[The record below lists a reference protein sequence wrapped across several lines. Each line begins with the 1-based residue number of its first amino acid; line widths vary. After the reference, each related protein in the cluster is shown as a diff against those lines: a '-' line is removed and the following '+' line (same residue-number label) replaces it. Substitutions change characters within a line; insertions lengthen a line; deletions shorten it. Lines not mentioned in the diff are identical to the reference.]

1 MIMVDRDARIA
12 PMPAVS
18 AHAALVLLFD
28 IGRDVASEHDHWH
41 THEHMPERL
50 GIPGFVRGTRW
61 TACEADD
68 ANVHYC
74 VVYEVEALSV
84 LDSAAYRARLDHPTP
99 WTAAMMCHYRAM
111 RRALCAADAQGGCG
125 MGSTLLV
132 VTFTPR
138 AEEEA
143 ALDRWLIDE
152 VIPGLAQRAGVADA
166 RLYRNALAATMT
178 TEQAIRGRDA
188 TLHSALLVTGYD
200 AGVVEALAA
209 DELSGARFAAHG
221 ADPSAIASRVYRQ
234 AYALA
239 AGEIRTTLPAHPYAH
254 R

>member
-1 MIMVDRDARIA
+1 MTANRDAKVA
-12 PMPAVS
+12 PIPAVS

-74 VVYEVEALSV
+74 VVYEVEALAV
-84 LDSAAYRARLDHPTP
+84 LDSAAYRERLDHPTP

-111 RRALCAADAQGGCG
+111 RRALCTMQASAGCG
-125 MGSTLLV
+125 VGNTLLAI
-132 VTFTPR
+132 TFAP
-138 AEEEA
+138 A
-143 ALDRWLIDE
+143 AGAQHEVDRWLIDE

-239 AGEIRTTLPAHPYAH
+239 VGEAASIT
-254 R
+254 

>member
-1 MIMVDRDARIA
+1 MVDR
-12 PMPAVS
+12 
-18 AHAALVLLFD
+18 
-28 IGRDVASEHDHWH
+28 
-41 THEHMPERL
+41 
-50 GIPGFVRGTRW
+50 
-61 TACEADD
+61 
-68 ANVHYC
+68 
-74 VVYEVEALSV
+74 
-84 LDSAAYRARLDHPTP
+84 
-99 WTAAMMCHYRAM
+99 
-111 RRALCAADAQGGCG
+111 
-125 MGSTLLV
+125 
-132 VTFTPR
+132 
-138 AEEEA
+138 
-143 ALDRWLIDE
+143 
-152 VIPGLAQRAGVADA
+152 DA

-209 DELSGARFAAHG
+209 GELSGARFAAHG